1 MMKTEKSKEA
11 LRVLLELRRSNAS
24 AKHTNKKKY
33 SSGGIEM
40 VKKTKVIWAEVIT
53 KSAFFE
59 TDDYDVIRSMIFN
72 DETTEIERVESH
84 QVETIEIM
92 EGK

>member
-1 MMKTEKSKEA
+1 
-11 LRVLLELRRSNAS
+11 
-24 AKHTNKKKY
+24 
-33 SSGGIEM
+33 M
-40 VKKTKVIWAEVIT
+40 VKTTKVIWAEVIT

>member
-1 MMKTEKSKEA
+1 
-11 LRVLLELRRSNAS
+11 
-24 AKHTNKKKY
+24 
-33 SSGGIEM
+33 M
-40 VKKTKVIWAEVIT
+40 VKKTRVIWAEVIT

>member
-1 MMKTEKSKEA
+1 
-11 LRVLLELRRSNAS
+11 
-24 AKHTNKKKY
+24 
-33 SSGGIEM
+33 M
-40 VKKTKVIWAEVIT
+40 VKKTRVIWAEVIT

-84 QVETIEIM
+84 QVEAIEIM